1 MNTMIKAMIENGY
14 LTTGNKIPMPKT
26 KAATFIS
33 DEQSALMTSNYS
45 KILGTPDNPY
55 YYIESDDINDEFKG
69 LDQYDKITGKP
80 IVNELQEI
88 LRYKGIIWESTK

>member
-1 MNTMIKAMIENGY
+1 MIKAMIENGY
-14 LTTGNKIPMPKT
+14 LTTGNKIPMPKPKQ

>member
-1 MNTMIKAMIENGY
+1 MIKAMIENGY
-14 LTTGNKIPMPKT
+14 LTTGNKIPMPKP
-26 KAATFIS
+26 KAATLIS
-33 DEQSALMTSNYS
+33 DEQSALLTSNYS
-45 KILGTPDNPY
+45 KILGTSDNPY
-55 YYIESDDINDEFKG
+55 YYIESDEINDEFKG